1 MDIPSAQLKINKQT
15 QMKQQL
21 KYFGLGMLAFA
32 TITLFI
38 NATVDSTNKYFP
50 FFKVGSTSQNL
61 ALPIQTA
68 YAVKLPESVTFA
80 GEQVPLDDPEV
91 RERLDREL
99 TVNAYWQS
107 STILMFK
114 RANRFFPLIEK
125 ILKEENVPDDF
136 KYLCMAE
143 SALDNVSSP
152 AGASGFWQFL
162 SSTGSQYGLLIN
174 SQTDERYNLEKAT
187 RAACKYL
194 RSSKESTGSWTAAAA
209 GYNMGV
215 AGVNKQQSLQG
226 ETDYYRLLLNS
237 ETSRYVQRIIA
248 LKIIHQNQK
257 DFGFYLGK
265 EDLYPEFKYNTV
277 QVSGATN
284 WIQFAKDNGT
294 TYKLLRIYN
303 PWIRD
308 MNLTNKDKRTF
319 DVRIPA

>member
-1 MDIPSAQLKINKQT
+1 
-15 QMKQQL
+15 MKQQL

-50 FFKVGSTSQNL
+50 FFKAGSTSQNL

-125 ILKEENVPDDF
+125 ILKEEDVPDDF

-215 AGVNKQQSLQG
+215 AGVNKQ
-226 ETDYYRLLLNS
+226 
-237 ETSRYVQRIIA
+237 
-248 LKIIHQNQK
+248 
-257 DFGFYLGK
+257 
-265 EDLYPEFKYNTV
+265 
-277 QVSGATN
+277 
-284 WIQFAKDNGT
+284 
-294 TYKLLRIYN
+294 
-303 PWIRD
+303 
-308 MNLTNKDKRTF
+308 
-319 DVRIPA
+319 

>member
-1 MDIPSAQLKINKQT
+1 
-15 QMKQQL
+15 MKQQL

-68 YAVKLPESVTFA
+68 YAVKLPETVTFA

-107 STILMFK
+107 STILIFK
-114 RANRFFPLIEK
+114 RANRCFPTIEK

-143 SALDNVSSP
+143 SSLDNVSSP

-174 SQTDERYNLEKAT
+174 SQIDERYNLEKAT

-194 RSSKESTGSWTAAAA
+194 RSAKEATGSWTAAAA
-209 GYNMGV
+209 GYNMGT
-215 AGVNKQQSLQG
+215 AGVNRQQSLQG
-226 ETDYYRLLLNS
+226 ETAYYHLLLNT
-237 ETSRYVQRIIA
+237 ETSRYVQRIVA
-248 LKIIHQNQK
+248 FKIIHQNQK
-257 DFGFYLGK
+257 DFGFYLGN
-265 EDLYPEFKYNTV
+265 EDLYPEFKYKVV

-294 TYKLLRIYN
+294 TYKLLRVYN

-308 MNLTNKDKRTF
+308 MNLTNKEKRTF

>member
-50 FFKVGSTSQNL
+50 FFKAGSTSQNL

>member
-1 MDIPSAQLKINKQT
+1 
-15 QMKQQL
+15 MKQKL
-21 KYFGLGMLAFA
+21 KYFSFGILAFA
-32 TITLFI
+32 TILLFV
-38 NATVDSTNKYFP
+38 NATVDSTGKYFP
-50 FFKVGSTSQNL
+50 FIKIGASTQNL

-107 STILMFK
+107 STILMLK
-114 RANRFFPLIEK
+114 RSNRYFPTIEK

-143 SALDNVSSP
+143 SSLDNVSSP

-194 RSSKESTGSWTAAAA
+194 RAAKEATGSWTAAAA
-209 GYNMGV
+209 GYNMGT
-215 AGVNKQQSLQG
+215 AGVNRQQSLQG
-226 ETDYYRLLLNS
+226 ETEYYHLLLNS
-237 ETSRYVQRIIA
+237 ETSRYVQRIVA

-257 DFGFYLGK
+257 DFGFYLGQ
-265 EDLYPEFKYNTV
+265 EDMYPEFKYNVV

-308 MNLTNKDKRTF
+308 MNLTNKEKRTF